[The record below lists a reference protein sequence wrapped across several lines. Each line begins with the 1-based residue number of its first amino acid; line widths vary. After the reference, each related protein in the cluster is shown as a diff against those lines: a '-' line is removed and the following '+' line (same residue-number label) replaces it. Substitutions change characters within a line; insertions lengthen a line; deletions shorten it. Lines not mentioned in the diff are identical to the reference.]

1 MVKLWENDISPE
13 PMPLIGDVGS
23 GLKKMKTM
31 TKPYIS
37 QILYLELCTPQCLEI
52 HFSQLC
58 FYLPKA
64 LISCLWKGKNTQNH
78 HCSFVKLH

>member
-1 MVKLWENDISPE
+1 MVKLWENDISRE

-37 QILYLELCTPQCLEI
+37 QILYLELFTHQCLEI
-52 HFSQLC
+52 NFSQLC

-64 LISCLWKGKNTQNH
+64 LISCQWKGKNTQNY
-78 HCSFVKLH
+78 HCSFVKLN